1 MNRRIRTRTYGGV
14 GGRERQ
20 LSLRP
25 DTPISPV
32 FTEVVLTW
40 LVHEDAVEGED
51 YDVEHLKWMWDVTTI
66 QDTRIIN
73 DNQKGVN
80 STRYGPGRYSLRE
93 SGSAFFSAWYL
104 SRLNGSEM
112 PDPATLNPGF
122 W

>member
-1 MNRRIRTRTYGGV
+1 M
-14 GGRERQ
+14 
-20 LSLRP
+20 
-25 DTPISPV
+25 
-32 FTEVVLTW
+32 VLTW

-51 YDVEHLKWMWDVTTI
+51 YDIDHLKWMWDVTTI